1 MATQTP
7 KPTPP
12 TPAPERRSRIG
23 HFRAWLSRQ
32 ARGHRTDTIA
42 ILVLALVGIVMML
55 GIFTQQKA
63 SLPSWL
69 PFVGEE
75 FESISAEFTTAQAV
89 TPGQGQAVDVA
100 GLQIGKVSSV
110 ALEDGHAVVGMQIE
124 PKYMELIHPNAHFL
138 LRPKTGLND
147 MTVQI
152 EPGSGTET
160 VEDGHRF
167 PLSQTEANVQLE
179 ALWNSLDA
187 DTRQYIQLL
196 VAGGA
201 QGIGG
206 RGVQLGNALRR
217 FEPFVEYTAKLNKAV
232 AARRTELAKVIH
244 LFGELTTELG
254 DHDAQVR
261 RFVGS
266 SEKALG
272 NFAHQQAAVEEAFEE
287 FPETLKV
294 ADEGLAS
301 SNEFSTVALPT
312 LTKLIPQAQAST
324 PAFKATEKLFSQTTA
339 PIRDGI
345 RPFSREIR
353 PLLSAANEGSTPL
366 EKTVR
371 GFGESIHGLNS
382 FFNEL
387 AYKPKGD
394 KQSYLFYLPWVNHD
408 INSSF
413 SLEDAGGA
421 LLRSQVN
428 LSCTGATLAA
438 SVLETA
444 KKEQLLTLLELI
456 GAPRAPELPS
466 PFGGPGHCALSEQ
479 NAEAIK

>member
-1 MATQTP
+1 MAERTP
-7 KPTPP
+7 KSTPTP
-12 TPAPERRSRIG
+12 EKRSRFG
-23 HFRAWLSRQ
+23 HFRAWITRQ

-42 ILVLALVGIVMML
+42 IIVLALVGVVMML

-75 FESISAEFTTAQAV
+75 FKDISAEFTTAQAV

-110 ALEDGHAVVGMQIE
+110 ELEDGHAIVGMQIE
-124 PKYMELIHPNAHFL
+124 PKYMKLIHPDAHFL

-147 MTVQI
+147 MTVEV
-152 EPGSGTET
+152 EPGSGDET
-160 VEDGHRF
+160 VGDGHRF

-232 AARRTELAKVIH
+232 AGRRTELAKVIH
-244 LFGELTTELG
+244 DFGELTTELG
-254 DHDAQVR
+254 KHDAQIR

-272 NFAHQQAAVEEAFEE
+272 NFANQQVALEQAFEE

-294 ADEGLAS
+294 AQEGLKS
-301 SNEFSTVALPT
+301 SDEFSTVALPT

-324 PAFKATEKLFSQTTA
+324 PAFKATEKLFAQTTA

-353 PLLSAANEGSTPL
+353 PLLTATNEASKPF

-371 GFGESIHGLNS
+371 QFGESLHGLNS

-387 AYKPKGD
+387 AYEPKGS
-394 KQSYLFYLPWVNHD
+394 KRSYLFYLPWVNHE
-408 INSSF
+408 INSAF
-413 SLEDAGGA
+413 SLEEGGGA
-421 LLRSQVN
+421 ILRSQIN
-428 LSCTGATLAA
+428 LGCTGAALAGP
-438 SVLETA
+438 LIETV
-444 KKEQLLTLLELI
+444 KYEQLLTLLDLV
-456 GAPRAPELPS
+456 GAPRNTELKNFFKNQIPAY
-466 PFGGPGHCALSEQ
+466 CV
-479 NAEAIK
+479 AEEGSK

>member
-1 MATQTP
+1 MAEQTP
-7 KPTPP
+7 KTSA
-12 TPAPERRSRIG
+12 APEKRSRLG
-23 HFRAWLSRQ
+23 HFRAWITRQ

-42 ILVLALVGIVMML
+42 IIVLALVGVVMML

-110 ALEDGHAVVGMQIE
+110 ELEDGHAIVGMQIE
-124 PKYMELIHPNAHFL
+124 PKYMTLIHPDAHFL

-147 MTVQI
+147 MTVEV
-152 EPGSGTET
+152 EPGTEKGE

-167 PLSQTEANVQLE
+167 PLAQTEANVQLE

-232 AARRTELAKVIH
+232 AGRRTELAKVIH
-244 LFGELTTELG
+244 DFGELTTELG
-254 DHDAQVR
+254 EHDGQIR

-272 NFAHQQAAVEEAFEE
+272 NFANQQAALEEAFEE

-294 ADEGLAS
+294 AKEGLQS
-301 SNEFSTVALPT
+301 SDEFSTVALPT

-324 PAFKATEKLFSQTTA
+324 PAFKATEKLFAQTTA

-345 RPFSREIR
+345 RPFSQEIR
-353 PLLSAANEGSTPL
+353 PLLTATNEASKPF

-371 GFGESIHGLNS
+371 NFGESIHGLNS

-387 AYKPKGD
+387 AYKPKG
-394 KQSYLFYLPWVNHD
+394 KQSFLFYLPWVNHD

-413 SLEDAGGA
+413 SLEDGGGA

-428 LSCTGATLAA
+428 LSCTGATLAGGT
-438 SVLETA
+438 LEYN
-444 KKEQLLTLLELI
+444 KDEQLLTLLDLI
-456 GAPRAPELPS
+456 GSPRPPELPN
-466 PFGGPGHCALSEQ
+466 PYGGPGHCAVSKQ
-479 NAEAIK
+479 AAEAIK

>member
-1 MATQTP
+1 MAEQTP
-7 KPTPP
+7 KSTPTP
-12 TPAPERRSRIG
+12 EKRSRFG
-23 HFRAWLSRQ
+23 HFRAWITRQ

-42 ILVLALVGIVMML
+42 IILLALVGVVMML
-55 GIFTQQKA
+55 GIFTEQKA

-75 FESISAEFTTAQAV
+75 FKDISAEFTTAQAV
-89 TPGQGQAVDVA
+89 TPGQGQAVDIS

-110 ALEDGHAVVGMQIE
+110 ELEDGHAVVGMQIE
-124 PKYMELIHPNAHFL
+124 PKYMALIHPDAHFL

-152 EPGSGTET
+152 EPGTEKGE
-160 VEDGHRF
+160 VESGHRF
-167 PLSQTEANVQLE
+167 PLAQTEANVQLE

-232 AARRTELAKVIH
+232 AGRRTELAKVIH
-244 LFGELTTELG
+244 DFGELTTELG
-254 DHDAQVR
+254 KHDGQIR

-272 NFAHQQAAVEEAFEE
+272 NFAHQQVALEEAFEE

-294 ADEGLAS
+294 AKEGLQS
-301 SNEFSTVALPT
+301 SDEFSTVALPT
-312 LTKLIPQAQAST
+312 LTELIPQAQAST
-324 PAFKATEKLFSQTTA
+324 PAFKATEKLFAQTTV

-353 PLLSAANEGSTPL
+353 PLLTATNEASTPF

-371 GFGESIHGLNS
+371 QFGEGVHGLNYW
-382 FFNEL
+382 FNEL
-387 AYKPKGD
+387 AYKPKD
-394 KQSYLFYLPWVNHD
+394 KQSFLFYLPWANHD
-408 INSSF
+408 INSAF
-413 SLEDAGGA
+413 SLEDGGGA
-421 LLRSQVN
+421 VLRSLVN
-428 LSCTGATLAA
+428 LSCTGAYLAGGTL
-438 SVLETA
+438 EQN
-444 KKEQLLTLLELI
+444 KDEQLLSALDLI
-456 GAPRAPELPS
+456 GSPRPPELPN
-466 PFGGPGHCALSEQ
+466 PYGGAGHCSLTKSAG
-479 NAEAIK
+479 EAIK

>member
-7 KPTPP
+7 KPTP
-12 TPAPERRSRIG
+12 TPERRSRIG

-42 ILVLALVGIVMML
+42 ILVLAFVGIVMML

-63 SLPSWL
+63 SLPAWL

-110 ALEDGHAVVGMQIE
+110 SLEDGHAVVGMQIE
-124 PKYMELIHPNAHFL
+124 PKYMQLIHPDAHFL

-147 MTVQI
+147 MTVEV
-152 EPGSGTET
+152 EPGTGKGH
-160 VEDGHRF
+160 VEDGHKF
-167 PLSQTEANVQLE
+167 PLAQTEANVQLE

-232 AARRTELAKVIH
+232 AARRTELARVIH
-244 LFGELTTELG
+244 NFGELTTELG
-254 DHDAQVR
+254 NHDAQIR
-261 RFVGS
+261 RFVSS

-272 NFAHQQAAVEEAFEE
+272 NFADQQVAVEEAFEE

-294 ADEGLAS
+294 AQEGLAS

-324 PAFKATEKLFSQTTA
+324 PAFKATERLFRETRA
-339 PIRDGI
+339 PIEEGI
-345 RPFSREIR
+345 RPFSTEIR
-353 PLLSAANEGSTPL
+353 PLLISTNEASKPF

-371 GFGESIHGLNS
+371 NFGKSLGGFNS

-387 AYKPKGD
+387 AYKPKG
-394 KQSYLFYLPWVNHD
+394 KQSFLFYLPWVNHD
-408 INSSF
+408 INSAF
-413 SLEDAGGA
+413 SLEDGAGA
-421 LLRSQVN
+421 LLRSLVN
-428 LSCTGATLAA
+428 ISCTGATVAGGTI
-438 SVLETA
+438 EYD
-444 KKEQLLTLLELI
+444 KYEQLLTLLDLV
-456 GAPRAPELPS
+456 GSPRPPELPN
-466 PFGGPGHCALSEQ
+466 PYGGPGHCALYEKQAEQ
-479 NAEAIK
+479 IK